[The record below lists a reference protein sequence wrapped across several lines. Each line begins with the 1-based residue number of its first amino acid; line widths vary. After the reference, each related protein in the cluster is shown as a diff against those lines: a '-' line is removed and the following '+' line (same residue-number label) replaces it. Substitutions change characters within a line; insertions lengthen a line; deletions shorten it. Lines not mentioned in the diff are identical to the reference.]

1 MGRLHIKHNLT
12 TNKGDDTMKIN
23 QEALYR
29 KAEQMSEN
37 FGIPFEVAREKL
49 MNLSPKK
56 LHNSGITEEEGW
68 RPGYTKKSLEKR
80 KRERRKK
87 RKRRK

>member
-1 MGRLHIKHNLT
+1 
-12 TNKGDDTMKIN
+12 MKIN

-29 KAEQMSEN
+29 KAGQISEN
-37 FGIPFEVAREKL
+37 FGISFEIAKERL
-49 MNLSPKK
+49 LNLSPQK
-56 LHNSGITEEEGW
+56 LHRSGIVEDEGW

-87 RKRRK
+87 RKKGK